1 MNQHSPLKARG
12 SLLERASEIYDFAA
26 AIRAPVVPKLPGAQP
41 LDPDTDPTRAAETV
55 GDNGQQS
62 KRRKKPLVLSAPETD
77 IETESDEVA
86 NATPYDLDEAE
97 QATPVSTD
105 AAPFPLVLF
114 DDSAESAR
122 QATPATPSR
131 FGTVDREG
139 LLDGGYILPDA
150 PVSALAEEFRIIK
163 RQLLLKVSG
172 RGELPADK
180 RQTILICSAQ
190 PDEGKTFC
198 ALNLALSLAGERDV
212 EVLLVDGDFAKP
224 EILSILGLEGGPG
237 LIDAIADP
245 DCDPN
250 AFVIETD
257 VRGLSVLPAGRQA
270 NDVTELL
277 SSERTKQVL
286 AALTRN
292 HPRRV
297 VIFDSPPAL
306 MASPASVLATHVG
319 QVVMVVRADQTT
331 EADLKEAIALLSG
344 CDDLSLML
352 NATGFA
358 AGSRR
363 FGSYYGYGK

>member
-12 SLLERASEIYDFAA
+12 SLLERAAEVYDFTA
-26 AIRAPVVPKLPGAQP
+26 AIRAPVMPHVEANDAAATRP
-41 LDPDTDPTRAAETV
+41 L
-55 GDNGQQS
+55 GDADAGPRSS
-62 KRRKKPLVLSAPETD
+62 KKRKAPLVLSAPE
-77 IETESDEVA
+77 SDLNDPLELDQADRDWLSDTSEASEDAEVSSVE
-86 NATPYDLDEAE
+86 ATRFPLALFDRPAE
-97 QATPVSTD
+97 QP
-105 AAPFPLVLF
+105 
-114 DDSAESAR
+114 R
-122 QATPATPSR
+122 QPTPATACR
-131 FGTVDREG
+131 YGTVDREG
-139 LLDGGYILPDA
+139 LLDAGFILPDA

-180 RQTILICSAQ
+180 RQTILVCSAQ

-237 LIDAIADP
+237 LIDAIADEGS
-245 DCDPN
+245 DPN

-277 SSERTKQVL
+277 SSERTRDVL

-292 HPRRV
+292 HPKRV

-319 QVVMVVRADQTT
+319 QVVMIVRADQTT
-331 EADLKEAIALLSG
+331 EADLKEAVALLSG
-344 CDDLSLML
+344 CEHVSLML
-352 NATGFA
+352 NATGFTV
-358 AGSRR
+358 GGRR
-363 FGSYYGYGK
+363 FGSYYGYGQ